1 MLVDTERLYFQA
13 TRQIL
18 ATVDIPL
25 TEADYKGLF
34 LVQGRGAWHLA
45 EERGIGAQAV
55 ERLRRQRNELYGGWL
70 REKPLVIDGVREV
83 LQTLHGKYRMGVVT
97 SSRQD
102 HFDAIHERTGLLKYF
117 DFILTASD
125 YPRVKPHPDPY
136 VKAVEQSS
144 VRREACVAIEDSER
158 GLAAAREAGVDCL
171 IVPTLLTRGS
181 AFTGARRVLASV
193 TEIPTVL

>member
-1 MLVDTERLYFQA
+1 VLVDTERLYFQA

-18 ATVDIPL
+18 NTVDIPL
-25 TEADYKGLF
+25 TEAEYQQLF

-45 EERGIGAQAV
+45 EERGIGAREV

-83 LQTLHGKYRMGVVT
+83 LEALHGKYRMGVVT

-136 VKAVEQSS
+136 VKAVEQSG

-171 IVPTLLTRGS
+171 VVPTPLTRGC

-193 TEIPTVL
+193 TEIATVL